1 MAEKIT
7 AARPYAQA
15 VFELAQAHGDLKR
28 WSEMLVLAVSVAADP
43 ALRRLI
49 GHPRVH
55 KTQLAELVL
64 EICGDKLNDAGRN
77 FIRLV
82 VENGRLALLPEIAAL
97 YEANRAEAE
106 GVLKVQVTSAFP
118 LSSEEETRISAALK
132 SRMKREI
139 SLSSVVDKRLLGG
152 AVIRT
157 GDRVIDG
164 SVRSQLAKLA
174 QTLAR

>member
-1 MAEKIT
+1 MADKIT

-28 WSEMLVLAVSVAADP
+28 WSEMLVLAVSVAGDDT
-43 ALRRLI
+43 LRKLI

-55 KTQLAELVL
+55 KAQLAKLVL
-64 EICGDKLNDAGRN
+64 EICGDSLSDAGQN

-82 VENGRLALLPEIAAL
+82 VENGRLGLLPEIAAL

-118 LSSEEETRISAALK
+118 LSSEEERKIAAALK

-174 QTLAR
+174 QVLAR